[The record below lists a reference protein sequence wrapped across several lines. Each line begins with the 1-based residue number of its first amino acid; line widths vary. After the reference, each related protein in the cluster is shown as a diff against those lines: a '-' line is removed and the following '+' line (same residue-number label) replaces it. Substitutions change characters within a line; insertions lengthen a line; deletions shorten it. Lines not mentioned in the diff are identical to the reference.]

1 MSTMLVGALG
11 LWIQRKVGGSKS
23 RIMMIP
29 AISAF
34 AVGREFCISSS
45 EDPPTLCARYYFH
58 FTN

>member
-1 MSTMLVGALG
+1 MEAGMSTMLVGALG

-34 AVGREFCISSS
+34 AVGWEFCISSS
-45 EDPPTLCARYYFH
+45 EGPPTL
-58 FTN
+58 